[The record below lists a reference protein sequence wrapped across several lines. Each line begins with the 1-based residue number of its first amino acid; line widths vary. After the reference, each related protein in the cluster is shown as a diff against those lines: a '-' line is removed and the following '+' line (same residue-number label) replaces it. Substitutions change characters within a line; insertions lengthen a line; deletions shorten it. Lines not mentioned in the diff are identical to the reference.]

1 MKCLVQTDFLNK
13 SFRGEL
19 KPRMR
24 GLVVKDYRAALV
36 HVSRNLFTNNP
47 TITFP
52 THLVSFSHNFSTQL
66 MFFQHNLQD
75 SVLLFSSALATL
87 SLSIDPESERLEC
100 RAEAEAWTQ
109 GEEMVKSLQDQ
120 GQVRL
125 RLDLICTSVNF

>member
-1 MKCLVQTDFLNK
+1 MKCLVQTDFLNN
-13 SFRGEL
+13 SFREEL
-19 KPRMR
+19 KPRTR
-24 GLVVKDYRAALV
+24 ALVAKDYRAALV
-36 HVSRNLFTNNP
+36 HVSRNPFTNNP
-47 TITFP
+47 NNYLSNTTFQ
-52 THLVSFSHNFSTQL
+52 TNF
-66 MFFQHNLQD
+66 QD
-75 SVLLFSSALATL
+75 SVLLFSSALASL

>member
-1 MKCLVQTDFLNK
+1 MKCLVQTDFLNN

-24 GLVVKDYRAALV
+24 ALVAKDYRAALV

-47 TITFP
+47 NNYLSNTTD
-52 THLVSFSHNFSTQL
+52 VSFQTNF
-66 MFFQHNLQD
+66 QD

-109 GEEMVKSLQDQ
+109 GEEMGKSLQDQ

-125 RLDLICTSVNF
+125 RLDLIGTSVNF

>member
-1 MKCLVQTDFLNK
+1 MRALVA
-13 SFRGEL
+13 
-19 KPRMR
+19 
-24 GLVVKDYRAALV
+24 KDYRAALV
-36 HVSRNLFTNNP
+36 HVSRNFFHQQP
-47 TITFP
+47 QQFP
-52 THLVSFSHNFSTQL
+52 LQHKSCVFSTHLSNTTDVSFP
-66 MFFQHNLQD
+66 HNLQD

-125 RLDLICTSVNF
+125 RLDLICTFVSF

>member
-1 MKCLVQTDFLNK
+1 MRCFVQTDFLNN

-24 GLVVKDYRAALV
+24 ALVAKDYRAALV
-36 HVSRNLFTNNP
+36 HVSPHPFTNNP
-47 TITFP
+47 NNYLSNTTFQN
-52 THLVSFSHNFSTQL
+52 NF
-66 MFFQHNLQD
+66 QD
-75 SVLLFSSALATL
+75 SVLLFSSALASL

-100 RAEAEAWTQ
+100 RTEAKAWTQ
-109 GEEMVKSLQDQ
+109 GEEMGKSLQDQ

>member
-1 MKCLVQTDFLNK
+1 MRALVA
-13 SFRGEL
+13 
-19 KPRMR
+19 
-24 GLVVKDYRAALV
+24 KDYRAALV
-36 HVSRNLFTNNP
+36 HVSRHPFTNNP
-47 TITFP
+47 NNFLCNINR
-52 THLVSFSHNFSTQL
+52 VSFPHNFPTQL

-125 RLDLICTSVNF
+125 RR

>member
-1 MKCLVQTDFLNK
+1 MRALVA
-13 SFRGEL
+13 
-19 KPRMR
+19 
-24 GLVVKDYRAALV
+24 KDYRAALV
-36 HVSRNLFTNNP
+36 HVSRNIFTNNSNNYLSN
-47 TITFP
+47 TSG
-52 THLVSFSHNFSTQL
+52 VSLQTNF
-66 MFFQHNLQD
+66 QD

-109 GEEMVKSLQDQ
+109 GEEMVKSLQNQ

>member
-1 MKCLVQTDFLNK
+1 MKYFIQTDFLNN

-24 GLVVKDYRAALV
+24 ALVAKDYRAALV

-47 TITFP
+47 
-52 THLVSFSHNFSTQL
+52 NNKQL
-66 MFFQHNLQD
+66 FKLNLQD
-75 SVLLFSSALATL
+75 SVLLFSSALASL

-100 RAEAEAWTQ
+100 RAEAKAWTQ
-109 GEEMVKSLQDQ
+109 GEEMGKSLQDQ

-125 RLDLICTSVNF
+125 RLDLICTFVNF